1 MKIYTRVIH
10 KEPTSTGRIQAFAEC
25 GCETVDNT
33 FHACQ
38 IHDALRDELAPVF
51 LQRLMEEQERY
62 DRGILRVTPEMVPD
76 TDPTFEDFG
85 K

>member
-1 MKIYTRVIH
+1 MSGTICHLCVGSLNSFYFH
-10 KEPTSTGRIQAFAEC
+10 PCYQFATLR
-25 GCETVDNT
+25 GGWGL
-33 FHACQ
+33 
-38 IHDALRDELAPVF
+38 HDALRDELAPVF

-76 TDPTFEDFG
+76 TDPTFEDFS